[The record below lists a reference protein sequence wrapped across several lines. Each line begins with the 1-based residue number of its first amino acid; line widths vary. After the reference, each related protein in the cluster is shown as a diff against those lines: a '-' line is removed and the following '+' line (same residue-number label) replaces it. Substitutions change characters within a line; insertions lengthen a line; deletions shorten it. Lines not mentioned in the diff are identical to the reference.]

1 MVGPAKPPKAPKAP
15 RQNLQGILD
24 ELCGLVD
31 CGLNPTATDQVSIR
45 DIMARIGRRSYGP
58 LLLVI
63 GLFAISP
70 ATVVPGMTWLSAGL
84 TLIVALQLALG
95 MHRPWLPKG
104 MLDRTISRDLLVKG
118 VNGFRPWAR
127 RIDALLKPSLTFLT
141 AVPFVN
147 LIALICV
154 AAALITVPLGF
165 IPLAPLAPGIAI
177 VVFGL
182 GLTARD
188 GRLLILGILGS
199 AAVTWLSWPLVQGIV
214 SRGVAL
220 VQGWL

>member
-1 MVGPAKPPKAPKAP
+1 MVGPAAKAPK
-15 RQNLQGILD
+15 QNLQGILD
-24 ELCGLVD
+24 ELTGLVD
-31 CGLNPTATDQVSIR
+31 ADADGKISVG

-70 ATVVPGMTWLSAGL
+70 ATVVPGMTWLSAAL
-84 TLIVALQLALG
+84 TLIVALQMALG
-95 MHRPWLPKG
+95 MPRPWLPKA
-104 MLDRTISRDLLVKG
+104 LTERTVSGELMKKG
-118 VNGFRPWAR
+118 ARGFRPWAR

-147 LIALICV
+147 LIALLCV

-165 IPLAPLAPGIAI
+165 IPLAPLAPGLAI

-188 GRLLILGILGS
+188 GRLLLLGIVGAAAATALG
-199 AAVTWLSWPLVQGIV
+199 WPLIEGIV
-214 SRGVAL
+214 TRLMRMVG
-220 VQGWL
+220 

>member
-1 MVGPAKPPKAPKAP
+1 MVGPAKTPKAPK
-15 RQNLQGILD
+15 QNLQGILD

-31 CGLNPTATDQVSIR
+31 CGLNPLATDQVSIR
-45 DIMARIGRRSYGP
+45 EIMARIGRRSYGP

-63 GLFAISP
+63 GLFSISP

-84 TLIVALQLALG
+84 TLIIALQLALG
-95 MHRPWLPKG
+95 MQQPWLPKG
-104 MLDRTISRDLLVKG
+104 MLDRTVSRDLLVKG

-147 LIALICV
+147 LIALLCV
-154 AAALITVPLGF
+154 AAAIITVPLGF
-165 IPLAPLAPGIAI
+165 IPLAPLAPGLAI

-188 GRLLILGILGS
+188 GRLLLLGIAGS
-199 AAVTWLSWPLVQGIV
+199 AAALCLAWPLVNGIV
-214 SRGVAL
+214 SRIASL
-220 VQGWL
+220 VGGWF